1 MSSEV
6 SDWYRAESGTS
17 LTELTDAE
25 GSDKDSAELNAK
37 LKEAAKVQTILQLF
51 NPEAAQ
57 KNLKEFWENKISE
70 NQSWTDKTLNT
81 AGTFA
86 NTFAA
91 DVAAFSGVLLNPLF
105 MPIDT
110 NGSYNPS
117 DWTVEGEGYS
127 DALVKR
133 NPILTWATNLQETGA
148 WAPELQDKYKDLGV
162 NAL

>member
-1 MSSEV
+1 L
-6 SDWYRAESGTS
+6 Y
-17 LTELTDAE
+17 
-25 GSDKDSAELNAK
+25 
-37 LKEAAKVQTILQLF
+37 

-70 NQSWTDKTLNT
+70 NQDWTDKTLNT

-86 NTFAA
+86 NTFVA
-91 DVAAFSGVLLNPLF
+91 DAAAFSGVLLNPLF
-105 MPIDT
+105 MSVDT
-110 NGSYNPS
+110 NGSYNPN

-133 NPILTWATNLQETGA
+133 NPILTWANNLQETGA
-148 WAPELQDKYKDLGV
+148 WTPELQDKYKDLGV